1 MTSDNKTVMRVISI
15 LVERRDKIQEHQQTL
30 RQLVDEKYPYDMYG
44 LKGEMI
50 FQERSEKYKNEIR
63 LINKYISGM
72 YDLIEI
78 IEGKERK

>member
-15 LVERRDKIQEHQQTL
+15 MLERRDKIQEHQQTL

>member
-15 LVERRDKIQEHQQTL
+15 LLERRDKIQEHQQTL
-30 RQLVDEKYPYDMYG
+30 RQLVDEKYPYDIYG

>member
-30 RQLVDEKYPYDMYG
+30 RQLVDEKYPYDIYG